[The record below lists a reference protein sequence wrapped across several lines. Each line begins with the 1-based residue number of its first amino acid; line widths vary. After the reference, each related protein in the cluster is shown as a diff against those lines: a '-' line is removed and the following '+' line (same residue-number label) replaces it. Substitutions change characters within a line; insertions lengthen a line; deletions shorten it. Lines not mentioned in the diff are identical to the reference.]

1 MISFKF
7 ILILCVCVSPIVAL
21 LILLP
26 KKRKKLKED
35 KKEPVKVKNTTA
47 PQTEKKIESPEEIK
61 SFESRLNA
69 KSGIDLDAYLKNKSK
84 SLKKAKRKE
93 DNVDTELFEYFR
105 KTENVNEQKSEPK
118 RTYADDIV
126 DLPPEM
132 KAIAFLNIF
141 NRIDF

>member
-1 MISFKF
+1 MMSFKLIF
-7 ILILCVCVSPIVAL
+7 ILCVCVSPIVAL
-21 LILLP
+21 LIILP
-26 KKRKKLKED
+26 KKRKKANGD
-35 KKEPVKVKNTTA
+35 KEPTKVENATI
-47 PQTEKKIESPEEIK
+47 PQTEEKIETPKEIK

-69 KSGIDLDAYLKNKSK
+69 KSGINLDDYLKNKSK

-93 DNVDTELFEYFR
+93 ENTDTELFEYFR
-105 KTENVNEQKSEPK
+105 KSENSNEQNNESK

-132 KAIAFLNIF
+132 KAIALLNIF